1 MEEQPLSQAAV
12 NEAWRPPYINP
23 GKAGKQQ
30 AKERI
35 SVEMNVHDDQKMV
48 DIWLTNTEKNDPEIR
63 QSLQDIYKEYQKKNY
78 LVAVFESGGQD
89 LYQNTLDLLR
99 YNRRRSAEREVQ
111 RKKRAAV
118 WER

>member
-1 MEEQPLSQAAV
+1 ME
-12 NEAWRPPYINP
+12 INIRND
-23 GKAGKQQ
+23 KKL
-30 AKERI
+30 
-35 SVEMNVHDDQKMV
+35 V
-48 DIWLTNTEKNDPEIR
+48 DIWLTNAEKNDPEIR
-63 QSLQDIYKEYQKKNY
+63 KSLQDIYKEYQKKNY

-111 RKKRAAV
+111 RKKRAAG

>member
-1 MEEQPLSQAAV
+1 M
-12 NEAWRPPYINP
+12 
-23 GKAGKQQ
+23 
-30 AKERI
+30 
-35 SVEMNVHDDQKMV
+35 EMNVHDDQKMV
-48 DIWLTNTEKNDPEIR
+48 DIWLTKTEKNDPEIH

-111 RKKRAAV
+111 RKKRAAG